1 MHPQNFDHGPQAPG
15 AIAACVLLA
24 GGLRPSPVV
33 LATERNILDLY
44 TTETRS
50 NLDVWLARI
59 ETLGRMPVRVVHG
72 GETPAP
78 MTPPR
83 DAWPELTIEKDPSGF
98 RGPGGVLRDLCV
110 DYPGESTVLVG
121 EASRLVSC
129 DISEL
134 VREHRRKNAD
144 ATVGMNRDGSPAG
157 VMAVR
162 RAALDCIGPVG
173 FVDLKEQWLTKVI
186 ASGGAVVAHP
196 LGGAGAMLLRT
207 RSDLLAAARVAC
219 GRVSGAP
226 DIEPVFLHAG
236 GQGGEGGV
244 EPGVSRGP
252 SGFSVICAGARV
264 ASSALIHDAVVMPGA
279 EVGERAIV
287 VRSIIAPGVRV
298 ESGAELIDV
307 VAGAK
312 GARSDQW
319 SASTKRLR
327 EER

>member
-1 MHPQNFDHGPQAPG
+1 MLPKNDDHGPQAPG

-24 GGLRPSPVV
+24 GGLRPSPLV
-33 LATERNILDLY
+33 LATGRNILDLY
-44 TTETRS
+44 ATEMRS
-50 NLDVWLARI
+50 NLDVWLARL
-59 ETLGRMPVRVVHG
+59 EPLGKMPVRVVHG
-72 GETPAP
+72 GDTPAP
-78 MTPPR
+78 MTPTR
-83 DAWPELTIEKDPSGF
+83 DAWPDLTIERDPAGF
-98 RGPGGVLRDLCV
+98 RGPGGVIRDLSV

-121 EASRLVSC
+121 EASRFVSC

-144 ATVGMNRDGSPAG
+144 ATVGMNSDGSPAG
-157 VMAVR
+157 VIAIR
-162 RAALDCIGPVG
+162 RSALDYIGPVG

-186 ASGGAVVAHP
+186 SSGGAVVAHP
-196 LGGAGAMLLRT
+196 LRGAGAMLLRT

-219 GRVSGAP
+219 GKVQGAP
-226 DIEPVFLHAG
+226 VIEPVFLHAG
-236 GQGGEGGV
+236 GPQAADTSDDTI
-244 EPGVSRGP
+244 PNSQN
-252 SGFSVICAGARV
+252 GFSVICAGARV
-264 ASSALIHDAVVMPGA
+264 ASSAFIHDAVVMPGA

-307 VAGAK
+307 VAGAN

-319 SASTKRLR
+319 AASTKRLR